1 MILQKEA
8 TLDQFASLDTKENNL
23 AVIESDLTQK
33 IQKIAKHS
41 KRQSFVAKTLLASA
55 ALLIGLQIFAP
66 KTVDISKVAD
76 TYAPA
81 LEMTEKIEY
90 VEKIKKVL
98 PAAEDYKKTQ
108 EATSTT
114 EKSKDQSKDQAQ
126 KEFESLNNELLGWMN
141 GALGKML
148 AITMLLM
155 GMALGVA
162 KGSPMPAITG
172 IAFALFLNTGPSL
185 IANVFG
191 ANPPNQPKNEKV
203 PQVEKA
209 KDTVVY
215 EDIKKIKEV
224 KRSIHLNSTTLQCFF
239 ESKIDCLNAT
249 DYGSEFKT
257 LMAKTVKENSAYQA
271 YYSLVTS
278 KTQKEFNAKLNSWKY
293 KDQKDIPVATVELT
307 AKEVNSKFEIVFKSV
322 FVKHLTLPLIF
333 LCIVAAYYSR
343 KKEKENIKNKEILQK
358 VLNLQ

>member
-23 AVIESDLTQK
+23 SVIESDLTRK
-33 IQKIAKHS
+33 IQKIAKNS
-41 KRQSFVAKTLLASA
+41 KRQSVVAKTLLASA

-76 TYAPA
+76 TYAPV

-108 EATSTT
+108 ATATT
-114 EKSKDQSKDQAQ
+114 EKTKEQSNLQAQ
-126 KEFESLNNELLGWMN
+126 KDFEDLNNHLRAWME
-141 GALGKML
+141 GPLAKVL
-148 AITMLLM
+148 AIAMLMM
-155 GMALGVA
+155 GLALGVT
-162 KGSPMPAITG
+162 KQSPMPAITG

-185 IANVFG
+185 IANALG
-191 ANPPNQPKNEKV
+191 ANPPNQSKNEKA
-203 PQVEKA
+203 PQAEKA

-215 EDIKKIKEV
+215 EDVKKIKEV

-249 DYGSEFKT
+249 DYGAEFKT
-257 LMAKTVKENSAYQA
+257 LLVKTVKENNSYQA
-271 YYSLVTS
+271 YYSLIS
-278 KTQKEFNAKLNSWKY
+278 SNSQKEFNTKLNSWKY
-293 KDQKDIPVATVELT
+293 KDQKDVPVATVELT
-307 AKEVNSKFEIVFKSV
+307 AKEVNSKFETVFKSV

-358 VLNLQ
+358 VLKVQ